1 MIAYNLFRA
10 ENPEFVKRSLRLVFN
25 MYDNNLDSILLI
37 FWFFA
42 VIISTLTFF
51 TSWNDMCYGFSVI
64 RCMSH
69 MIGYIL
75 CLIMFLSC
83 VIRVDT
89 KSEDNSQQNDEE
101 ETPLLNDDVDAELID
116 DEINVRCI
124 KADKKETEVD
134 VIDVD
139 VELIDDDEID
149 VKCIEADKKET
160 EVDEVDAKLIKID
173 NSEGQHEH
181 LINASRF
188 TINPSF
194 YLQSSTSR
202 DISIYIFTRRRID
215 AKSTL
220 SNITNLMDN
229 NRTAQFAIVNSMS
242 DDDDDDQKMQLFKD
256 YKLILC

>member
-1 MIAYNLFRA
+1 MTSYNLFRA

-42 VIISTLTFF
+42 ALLHSLQV
-51 TSWNDMCYGFSVI
+51 G
-64 RCMSH
+64 
-69 MIGYIL
+69 MI
-75 CLIMFLSC
+75 C
-83 VIRVDT
+83 VMDLVVDT

-101 ETPLLNDDVDAELID
+101 ETVPLLNDDVDAELIDD

-173 NSEGQHEH
+173 NSEGQHE
-181 LINASRF
+181 
-188 TINPSF
+188 
-194 YLQSSTSR
+194 
-202 DISIYIFTRRRID
+202 
-215 AKSTL
+215 
-220 SNITNLMDN
+220 
-229 NRTAQFAIVNSMS
+229 V
-242 DDDDDDQKMQLFKD
+242 
-256 YKLILC
+256 

>member
-1 MIAYNLFRA
+1 MNPVKFRYLRIFQIVITFLICLIDTSRIHSYERLNNFYIMIVITSLFSLAYNLFRA

-69 MIGYIL
+69 IIGYIL

-101 ETPLLNDDVDAELID
+101 ETVPLLNDDVDAELIDD

-173 NSEGQHEH
+173 NSEGQHEFPT
-181 LINASRF
+181 L
-188 TINPSF
+188 
-194 YLQSSTSR
+194 
-202 DISIYIFTRRRID
+202 IFT
-215 AKSTL
+215 L
-220 SNITNLMDN
+220 
-229 NRTAQFAIVNSMS
+229 
-242 DDDDDDQKMQLFKD
+242 
-256 YKLILC
+256 